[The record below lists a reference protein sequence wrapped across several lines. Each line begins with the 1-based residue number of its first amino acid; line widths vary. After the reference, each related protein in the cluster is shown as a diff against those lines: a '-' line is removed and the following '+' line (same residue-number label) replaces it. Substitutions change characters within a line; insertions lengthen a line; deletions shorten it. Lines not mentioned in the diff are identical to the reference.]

1 MSMRRVLSVQLACKM
16 IMHYFVIRI
25 GGDNA
30 LYMWT
35 VGLTSLVISLRGERE
50 VVMSRTYPP
59 IDEIS
64 MPGLLIK
71 TPRP

>member
-30 LYMWT
+30 LYMRT
-35 VGLTSLVISLRGERE
+35 VGLTSLVISLRGRE
-50 VVMSRTYPP
+50 
-59 IDEIS
+59 
-64 MPGLLIK
+64 K
-71 TPRP
+71 W

>member
-1 MSMRRVLSVQLACKM
+1 MRRVLSVQHACKM
-16 IMHYFVIRI
+16 TIMHYCVIRI

-30 LYMWT
+30 LYRRT
-35 VGLTSLVISLRGERE
+35 GGLTSLVISLRGERE
-50 VVMSRTYPP
+50 VVMSRTYSP
-59 IDEIS
+59 IDGIL